1 LKDSIDNIADFLKV
15 LAHPIR
21 LRIIE
26 CLKTGEKSV
35 NDIQSELNK
44 SQSTISQ
51 HLKILTSAN
60 ILNYRKDGLK
70 SFYKISQPK
79 IHAIT
84 LALSQYISELN
95 QDHIE
100 DITSGNITDTL
111 Y

>member
-1 LKDSIDNIADFLKV
+1 MKDNTDTISEFLKV

-26 CLKTGEKSV
+26 CLKAGEKSV

-51 HLKILTSAN
+51 HLKILTNAN
-60 ILNYRKDGLK
+60 IMTYRKNGLK
-70 SFYKISQPK
+70 SYYKISQPK
-79 IHAIT
+79 IHAII

-95 QDHIE
+95 KDHIE
-100 DITSGNITDTL
+100 DITNGDIIDTL